1 MTTTTDENGI
11 LNNFAKEP
19 KVYVAES
26 PSPKEQR
33 RYVITGALSALLIAG
48 FIAAS
53 FAIS

>member
-11 LNNFAKEP
+11 INNFAREP
-19 KVYVAES
+19 QVYVADS

-33 RYVITGALSALLIAG
+33 RYVITGAISGLLIAG